1 VFVNVGNLYPSTLA
15 RLEPTRVEPLMRV
28 HTNGRLLAEPSN
40 IRLWWK

>member
-28 HTNGRLLAEPSN
+28 HTNGRFLALPAN
-40 IRLWWK
+40 IRQVWK